1 MVQGRMGSGGKIHPS
16 LNSPLHKIPGKRG
29 FTLFEL
35 VVVLFILSL
44 LLAVVIPS
52 FSTSGGRLK
61 SEAREVASVIR
72 YLNDAAAMRKT
83 ALSLSFDFK
92 NRSLSWEE
100 EGRGRTERIE
110 SLVSVTLPT
119 RGEVTEGELIV
130 FFSPLGLAEHMDV
143 RLALGEEEMTVS
155 FNPISRRTKIR
166 ADEE

>member
-1 MVQGRMGSGGKIHPS
+1 MGGKIRSP
-16 LNSPLHKIPGKRG
+16 LNSPLYKIPGKRG

-44 LLAVVIPS
+44 LMAVVLPS
-52 FSTSGGRLK
+52 FSASGGRLK
-61 SEAREVASVIR
+61 SDAREVASIIR
-72 YLNDAAAMRKT
+72 YLNDASAMRKAT
-83 ALSLSFDFK
+83 LRLAFDFR

-110 SLVSVTLPT
+110 SLSSVTLPT

-155 FNPISRRTKIR
+155 FNPISRRTKIH